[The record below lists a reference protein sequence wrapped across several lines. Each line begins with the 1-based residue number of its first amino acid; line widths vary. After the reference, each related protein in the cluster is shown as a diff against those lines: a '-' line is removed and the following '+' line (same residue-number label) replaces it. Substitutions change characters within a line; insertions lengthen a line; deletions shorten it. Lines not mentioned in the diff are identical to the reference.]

1 MRSFTDDE
9 TAEFAKF
16 AQIPVINGLSDSV
29 RPLQLLSD
37 LFTMW
42 EHKGKLENL
51 KIAFVGDGNS
61 TANSLLMGCAKCD
74 MNISVACPC
83 ERGLTAENLERAMQY
98 AEIQQTATAEEA
110 VSNADIVYTDAWN
123 SPCRGKDDTGERY
136 RITENLMKFAKP
148 DAVFMHCMPVH
159 RGKEVSAAVADGPQ
173 SILYDQ
179 AENRLHLNKA
189 ALALLVK

>member
-1 MRSFTDDE
+1 M
-9 TAEFAKF
+9 
-16 AQIPVINGLSDSV
+16 
-29 RPLQLLSD
+29 
-37 LFTMW
+37 
-42 EHKGKLENL
+42 